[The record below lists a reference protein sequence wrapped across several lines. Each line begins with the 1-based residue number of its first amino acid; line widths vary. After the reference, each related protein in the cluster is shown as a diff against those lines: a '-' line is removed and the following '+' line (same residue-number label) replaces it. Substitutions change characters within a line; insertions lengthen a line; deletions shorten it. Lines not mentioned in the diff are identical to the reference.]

1 MVRGPSE
8 FVFSIEVGFEAALR
22 PDAWIVPLVARLEG
36 GTSVRQV
43 FETAWAAD
51 ELPQGFALEPLL
63 ALVQWMIERGFL
75 EVDFPR

>member
-1 MVRGPSE
+1 
-8 FVFSIEVGFEAALR
+8 
-22 PDAWIVPLVARLEG
+22 
-36 GTSVRQV
+36 VRQV
-43 FETAWAAD
+43 FETARAAD